1 MKIKYLV
8 LLIWLPKILLTQID
22 GPILDI
28 TNLATKDA
36 FNTKATN
43 IENKITEKQQKALWP
58 KVK

>member
-28 TNLATKDA
+28 TNLATKAA
-36 FNTKATN
+36 FKTKATN
-43 IENKITEKQQKALWP
+43 IENKIPEKQQKAFWP